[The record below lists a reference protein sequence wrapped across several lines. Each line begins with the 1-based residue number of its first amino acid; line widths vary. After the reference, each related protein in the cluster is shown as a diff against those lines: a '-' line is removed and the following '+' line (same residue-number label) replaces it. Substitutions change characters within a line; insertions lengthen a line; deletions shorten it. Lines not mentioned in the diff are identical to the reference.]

1 MQLTVEHDLNTRYAA
16 GDWIITLT
24 IHPLDGTARL
34 AWNPEGL
41 NDPETFSVLVS
52 RQPLSREAIRSISEI
67 FASYDGLSDIADAE
81 WAYLHNQTRWG
92 WEQGP
97 WWDAVDE
104 LGYLLREA
112 V

>member
-1 MQLTVEHDLNTRYAA
+1 MQLSIDQDLTTRYAE

-41 NDPETFSVLVS
+41 QDPETFSLRIS
-52 RQPLSREAIRSISEI
+52 PRPLTKKAIAAIEEA
-67 FASYDGLSDIADAE
+67 FTSYDGFDDIEAAE
-81 WAYLHNQTRWG
+81 WSYLHNQSRWG
-92 WEQGP
+92 WEHGP

-104 LGYLLREA
+104 LSYRVQEA
-112 V
+112 F